1 MGLAIVSILSA
12 SQSFAIS
19 WHYSSPPIHSDGRG
33 FLLPPP
39 PASRR
44 GNAAECRAKS
54 PGWDVKLPG
63 PVNKLYSQVAN
74 IHTQLAN
81 VYTELADIRTQL
93 ANIVWVRRPPG
104 LCAGA
109 GRSVCVAVGF
119 SSGRRANF
127 MPRGD
132 AVWPMGANFAARAA
146 RCVP

>member
-1 MGLAIVSILSA
+1 MKASLPASSYLTIDLSY
-12 SQSFAIS
+12 F
-19 WHYSSPPIHSDGRG
+19 SPPIRSDGRG
-33 FLLPPP
+33 FLLSLPPV
-39 PASRR
+39 SRR
-44 GNAAECRAKS
+44 GNAAERRAKS
-54 PGWDVKLPG
+54 LGWDVKLPG

-104 LCAGA
+104 LCAGV
-109 GRSVCVAVGF
+109 GRSVCVAVRF

-146 RCVP
+146 RRVP

>member
-1 MGLAIVSILSA
+1 MGGDFFCPRRLCHGGETRLSA
-12 SQSFAIS
+12 GQ
-19 WHYSSPPIHSDGRG
+19 
-33 FLLPPP
+33 
-39 PASRR
+39 SRR
-44 GNAAECRAKS
+44 
-54 PGWDVKLPG
+54 GWDVKLPG

-81 VYTELADIRTQL
+81 VYTELANIRTQL

-104 LCAGA
+104 LCAGV
-109 GRSVCVAVGF
+109 GRSVCVAGGF

-146 RCVP
+146 RRVP

>member
-1 MGLAIVSILSA
+1 MKASLPASGYLTIDLS
-12 SQSFAIS
+12 SL
-19 WHYSSPPIHSDGRG
+19 SPPIHCDGRG
-33 FLLPPP
+33 FLLSPP

-44 GNAAECRAKS
+44 GNAAECRAES

-63 PVNKLYSQVAN
+63 PVDKLYSQVAN

-104 LCAGA
+104 LCAGV
-109 GRSVCVAVGF
+109 GRSVCVAVRF

-127 MPRGD
+127 MPRSD

-146 RCVP
+146 RRVP